1 MNFLGKSRPFF
12 IGHCTV
18 HTEFVTLVRTISC
31 SQSLPETPEIPLDT
45 VSITY
50 VRTTRFRKSPVVEGR
65 RVTFTF
71 HACFKYLW
79 EIPCAQ

>member
-1 MNFLGKSRPFF
+1 MNFLGKSRPCF
-12 IGHCTV
+12 IGHYATV
-18 HTEFVTLVRTISC
+18 NEIITLVMTISIK
-31 SQSLPETPEIPLDT
+31 QLTVPEIPLYT